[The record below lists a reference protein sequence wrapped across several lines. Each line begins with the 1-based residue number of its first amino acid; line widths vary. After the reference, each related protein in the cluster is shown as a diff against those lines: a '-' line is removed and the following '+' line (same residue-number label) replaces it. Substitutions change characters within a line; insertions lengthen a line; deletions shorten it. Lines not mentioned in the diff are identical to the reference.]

1 MQVRFII
8 IMPMSKLYLLSL
20 LAFAWLLPLATD
32 AHQPQYVAERT
43 VVAVEEPEVSKAYY
57 GSLNG
62 QPATYTIDADEP
74 FDLYAGL
81 IVPVGA
87 GAETD
92 FVLEIVAP
100 NDETLFSESR
110 AEPWPVFHEEFAND
124 NYYDGPEFWLPNA
137 PAGLYVIRISSPDN
151 RGQYV
156 LAVGKKEVFAPADVV
171 SALRVIPQLKSDFFN
186 KSGFSF
192 AASVFGAPLVVLT
205 VIFGA
210 LIGFVYRRILKR
222 FKRSARQPHTAHRNI
237 GNADRILRL
246 ALGLVLLVAGIYFW
260 RLGLMAAAGFVFY
273 EAASRWCV
281 LYSAI
286 GRNTCPL

>member
-1 MQVRFII
+1 
-8 IMPMSKLYLLSL
+8 MSKLYLLSL

-32 AHQPQYVAERT
+32 AHQPKFVAEQSA
-43 VVAVEEPEVSKAYY
+43 VAVEAPEVSKAYY
-57 GSLNG
+57 GTLNG
-62 QPATYTIDADEP
+62 RPATYTIDSDEP

-81 IVPVGA
+81 TVPVGPQ
-87 GAETD
+87 AETD
-92 FVLEIVAP
+92 FMLEVIAP
-100 NDETLFSESR
+100 NDETLFSAGRE
-110 AEPWPVFHEEFAND
+110 EPWPIFHEEFAND
-124 NYYDGPEFWLPNA
+124 DYYEGPEFRLPAA
-137 PAGLYVIRISSPDN
+137 PAGLYVIRVGSPDN

-156 LAVGKKEVFAPADVV
+156 LAVGEKEVFAPSDVV
-171 SALRVIPQLKSDFFN
+171 SALRVIPQLKTDFFG

-192 AASVFGAPLVVLT
+192 AASVFGAPLVILT
-205 VIFGA
+205 VLFGA

-222 FKRSARQPHTAHRNI
+222 FKRAADKPHTAHSNI
-237 GNADRILRL
+237 GFADRLLRL

-281 LYSAI
+281 LYSAL